1 MIFNF
6 PHDSFDSGLCLH
18 ICHYHDLPARAEPDM
33 MEADH
38 IYDLSY
44 LHFLFET
51 GWKNSKATFVIKQWG
66 GA

>member
-1 MIFNF
+1 M
-6 PHDSFDSGLCLH
+6 
-18 ICHYHDLPARAEPDM
+18 AKPDM

-66 GA
+66 GAWIDGRR